1 MKLYHYVHCPFC
13 VRVRMALGYLNIDY
27 TSHVLP
33 YDDEKTPLDLTGIKM
48 LPIFE
53 AENWVSNESLEIIQ
67 RLDRDDKLQT
77 VSTISNYKQ
86 IEVLLNQIGSDVHSL
101 AMPYWIWTQ
110 EFNDSSRHYFQSKKE
125 LKRGPFK
132 DLVKKRKGFVISLR
146 KSLESIDFSKEVNS
160 SNLDLND
167 ILLASHLWGMYIVP
181 EFQFSDKIHHYLQSV
196 GRTCK
201 FNYHEDFWG

>member
-1 MKLYHYVHCPFC
+1 
-13 VRVRMALGYLNIDY
+13 MALGYLNIDY